1 MDQTQLRP
9 SLGLGR
15 MYAPG
20 VRSGNGRTATRY
32 SSKGGRDDRSRHRVC
47 KQHQHT
53 QSGIIGQVQES
64 VKTILDI
71 HSRNNNWL
79 GLAKRRKKKVRSK
92 SLERPGRAGHRR
104 KQGGTVGN
112 CDRSGSR
119 AATCSASCTGRTT
132 EFLCYRDG
140 GARSVPADGLGN
152 PSKIQYR
159 GRRTGRGSEAEG
171 ETAAPEGTV
180 GSGAGALDG
189 AAKGIGSE
197 GKGASEGNDLWN
209 SNYCMLPLSQIA
221 LIGQDGTL
229 RRQGLQRSLFLL
241 PGKEGQRSCFSQHH
255 ATPPWTVHWSG
266 VH

>member
-32 SSKGGRDDRSRHRVC
+32 SSKGGRDDRSRHREC

-112 CDRSGSR
+112 CDHAREEPQS
-119 AATCSASCTGRTT
+119 SCVIGT
-132 EFLCYRDG
+132 E
-140 GARSVPADGLGN
+140 
-152 PSKIQYR
+152 
-159 GRRTGRGSEAEG
+159 
-171 ETAAPEGTV
+171 AP
-180 GSGAGALDG
+180 
-189 AAKGIGSE
+189 
-197 GKGASEGNDLWN
+197 GASQQMVSETYRRY
-209 SNYCMLPLSQIA
+209 S
-221 LIGQDGTL
+221 IGAVGREEARKQKA
-229 RRQGLQRSLFLL
+229 RQQPQRA
-241 PGKEGQRSCFSQHH
+241 Q
-255 ATPPWTVHWSG
+255 
-266 VH
+266 